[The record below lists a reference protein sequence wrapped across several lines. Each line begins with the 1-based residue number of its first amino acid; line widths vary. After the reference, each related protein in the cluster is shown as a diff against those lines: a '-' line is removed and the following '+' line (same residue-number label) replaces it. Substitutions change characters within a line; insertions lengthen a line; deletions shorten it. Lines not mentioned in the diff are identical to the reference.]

1 MNDYLWDRSGEPDE
15 DIQKLEEILAPLGY
29 QPKPLEIP
37 ASIQPAHGQRLFPA
51 LAIAATIALMALA
64 LGLWF
69 NSYRSRAVAPSQAN
83 SAPVPIENG
92 NKDGLQSPSPPETVK
107 AALPDEKPKPQ
118 LAVTDHQATGRIL
131 HTRSQRRSGNTI
143 MPQQQTEAIADSRA
157 EAEAAKEQL
166 MVALRLVSS
175 KLSLAQKRAQGG
187 YPGNLMRNQHK
198 VG

>member
-1 MNDYLWDRSGEPDE
+1 MNDYLWDRSGKPDE

-37 ASIQPAHGQRLFPA
+37 ASIQPARRRFFPA

-69 NSYRSRAVAPSQAN
+69 NSYRSHAVAPSQAN
-83 SAPVPIENG
+83 LAPVPVENG
-92 NKDGLQSPSPPETVK
+92 NKDGLASTPAPEPVK
-107 AALPDEKPKPQ
+107 AALPDEKQKPQ
-118 LAVTDHQATGRIL
+118 LAVTDRRVTGRTL
-131 HTRSQRRSGNTI
+131 RTRSERRSGDTI
-143 MPQQQTEAIADSRA
+143 MPQQQPEAIADARA
-157 EAEAAKEQL
+157 EAEATKEQL

>member
-1 MNDYLWDRSGEPDE
+1 MNDYLWDRSGEPDKE
-15 DIQKLEEILAPLGY
+15 IQKLEEILAPLGY

-37 ASIQPAHGQRLFPA
+37 ASIQPARRRRLFPA

-69 NSYRSRAVAPSQAN
+69 SAYRSRVVAPSQAK
-83 SAPVPIENG
+83 SASLPVKNG
-92 NKDGLQSPSPPETVK
+92 NKNGLQSPSPPET
-107 AALPDEKPKPQ
+107 AALPDEKPIPQ
-118 LAVTDHQATGRIL
+118 LAVTYRRVGNRTLRAG
-131 HTRSQRRSGNTI
+131 SERRSGNTT
-143 MPQQQTEAIADSRA
+143 MRQQQPEAIAETRA

-187 YPGNLMRNQHK
+187 YPGNLIRNQHK

>member
-37 ASIQPAHGQRLFPA
+37 ASVQPAHRGRLFPA

-83 SAPVPIENG
+83 LAPVPVENG
-92 NKDGLQSPSPPETVK
+92 NKNGLQSTSSPETV
-107 AALPDEKPKPQ
+107 AVPDQKPKPQ
-118 LAVTDHQATGRIL
+118 LAVTDHRATGRRTL
-131 HTRSQRRSGNTI
+131 RTRSERRSGNTT
-143 MPQQQTEAIADSRA
+143 MPQQQPEAIADARA

>member
-29 QPKPLEIP
+29 QPRPLEIP
-37 ASIQPAHGQRLFPA
+37 ASLQPAHRRRFFPA
-51 LAIAATIALMALA
+51 LAIAAMIALVALA

-69 NSYRSRAVAPSQAN
+69 TLYRSRVIAPSQAN
-83 SAPVPIENG
+83 LAPAPGENSTKG
-92 NKDGLQSPSPPETVK
+92 GLQSASSPETVK
-107 AALPDEKPKPQ
+107 TALPEEKLKSQ
-118 LAVTDHQATGRIL
+118 LALNDRRTTGHSLR
-131 HTRSQRRSGNTI
+131 TRSERRSSDTLI
-143 MPQQQTEAIADSRA
+143 PQEQPEAIADTRA

-187 YPGNLMRNQHK
+187 YPANLMRNQHK

>member
-37 ASIQPAHGQRLFPA
+37 ASIQAAHRRRFFPA

-69 NSYRSRAVAPSQAN
+69 NSYRGRAVAPSQAN
-83 SAPVPIENG
+83 SAPVPVGNG
-92 NKDGLQSPSPPETVK
+92 NKDGLHSSLSPETVK

-118 LAVTDHQATGRIL
+118 LAVTGRRAPGRTLRTGIE
-131 HTRSQRRSGNTI
+131 RRSGNTI
-143 MPQQQTEAIADSRA
+143 MPQQQPEAIADARA

-166 MVALRLVSS
+166 MVALRLASS